1 MFPLQY
7 TLSFENWLLFS
18 PIKDN
23 HESRLREES
32 LQTSRTMKFA
42 SFILRPQ
49 YQQTIE
55 HIYLHAHSL
64 DMQSAPFTL
73 RKCPVVPLTKIRVN
87 LSFYLH
93 GSALCLLVSHLI
105 AGVTLAYLCQ

>member
-18 PIKDN
+18 PIEDN
-23 HESRLREES
+23 HESRLREEG

-42 SFILRPQ
+42 SFILRLQ
-49 YQQTIE
+49 YQQTMQ
-55 HIYLHAHSL
+55 HICTHICSTCKVTFYPKEMFCGVT
-64 DMQSAPFTL
+64 D
-73 RKCPVVPLTKIRVN
+73 KISVN

-93 GSALCLLVSHLI
+93 GK
-105 AGVTLAYLCQ
+105 